1 MIELRELISES
12 GFDLE
17 TDNISSKYIC
27 EEVSDK
33 FVFGDNIFTKAEL
46 NNIRTTINKI
56 LYMDNEEISN
66 FFGDIDKKHV
76 NIRFQPSEPQL
87 AYLCWLRKEYGYSLC
102 VIQKR
107 TDITRILENRYILNV
122 DELNYLIFVTDN
134 PSVIY
139 GISTKSQI
147 IDGERYRNILKLEM
161 DDNNYELKARELDD
175 TQET

>member
-33 FVFGDNIFTKAEL
+33 FVFGDNVFTKTEI

-66 FFGDIDKKHV
+66 FFDDIDKNHV

-139 GISTKSQI
+139 GISTKSQT

-161 DDNNYELKARELDD
+161 DDNNYELKVRELDD
-175 TQET
+175 IQET